1 LRRAASLATLCLT
14 DRPGFNANPR
24 RCVGMNGDECVP
36 GGMQI
41 AKVAVSADIAVIG
54 NQTLPLIT
62 LIDADR
68 KEFHRSEGEP
78 A

>member
-1 LRRAASLATLCLT
+1 
-14 DRPGFNANPR
+14 
-24 RCVGMNGDECVP
+24 
-36 GGMQI
+36 MQI